1 MSQSRLLLT
10 VFVSVVELSWLY
22 PWLSLLGRAVTGYE
36 RVLKPGVAFGFFALA
51 LVVVRLS
58 SRARIAERYQRL
70 IVGALILLT
79 AFSLIHAQVYS
90 HVSLFKLRWLGSSL
104 ARILRFEAGVSRELF
119 LLLATFVLWW
129 RGIRMS
135 QEGFFTDGVGFKFR
149 SGILFQIALLVVQ
162 AMTYREDMTG
172 WVVALFLCGL
182 VAIALARIKDG
193 LPAGQENEHIGLS
206 WFFFLLVGAGGT
218 LLFGLLLSMLFT
230 TQTFISRALQP
241 VLKALG
247 NILLFVVFAVSY
259 VLIMVINALVQAF
272 LKLLPLDGP
281 ADAESLVL
289 NPPTMPEWAQRAEG
303 LVEPPAWLEWV
314 QQGAIVLVMMGL
326 FLLLLMAVRRWRMA
340 PSSGGDVW
348 RESVWSSKDMS
359 QGLLRGLRDGLRQ
372 LAGLWPDQMRRRA
385 YSAATVRRIYAS
397 LLALAEERG
406 TPRPIARTPLQHLPR
421 LQRSFP
427 GWDVELQTLTHAYV
441 AAHYGRVPDTEAELQ
456 ALRDAWQRIHA
467 WAKAH
472 PEDLGVNVTH

>member
-36 RVLKPGVAFGFFALA
+36 RILKPGVAFGFFALA

-58 SRARIAERYQRL
+58 SRARIAERYQRI

-90 HVSLFKLRWLGSSL
+90 HVSLFRLRWLGSSL
-104 ARILRFEAGVSRELF
+104 ARMLRFEAGVSRELF

-135 QEGFFTDGVGFKFR
+135 QESFLTDSVGFKFR
-149 SGILFQIALLVVQ
+149 SGILFQIVLLVAQ
-162 AMTYREDMTG
+162 AMSYREDMTG

-193 LPAGQENEHIGLS
+193 LPAGQEDEHVGLS

-218 LLFGLLLSMLFT
+218 LLLGLLLSMLLT

-247 NILLFVVFAVSY
+247 NILLFVVLAVSY
-259 VLIMVINALVQAF
+259 VLIVVVNALVQAF
-272 LKLLPLDGP
+272 LKLLPLNGP
-281 ADAESLVL
+281 ADMEPLVL

-326 FLLLLMAVRRWRMA
+326 FLMLLMAVRRWRMA
-340 PSSGGDVW
+340 PLSGGDVW

-406 TPRPIARTPLQHLPR
+406 APRPAARTPLQHLPR
-421 LQRSFP
+421 LRRSFP
-427 GWDVELQTLTHAYV
+427 GWDAELRTLTQAYV

-472 PEDLGVNVTH
+472 PEDETVT